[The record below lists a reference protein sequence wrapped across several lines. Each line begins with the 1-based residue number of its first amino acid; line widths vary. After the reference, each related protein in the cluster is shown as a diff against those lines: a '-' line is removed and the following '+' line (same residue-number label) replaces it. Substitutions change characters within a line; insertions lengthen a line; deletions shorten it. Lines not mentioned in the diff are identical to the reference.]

1 MIFFVYIIIH
11 SKSHHKLQQKP
22 QTKQKSMTPARCIIP
37 LGKSE
42 RDCGC
47 TDAHSETPQFIKK
60 IVVHQ
65 HHFVIETTDGEEITV
80 HGDRVYPDL
89 IRYLPVYIG
98 FIEGGSGDNG
108 SGDNGTPTMLMTYE
122 GAPLSLVL
130 ARQLL
135 AGLHEEMQESRT
147 QQQVYSQVQP
157 RAQPRTRAPPS
168 HEQLRRSAM
177 AGRLAQTSNRSVG
190 FASELTTTDVG
201 GAFGSVFDDTFSG
214 MFGGVFDNTIDNTFD
229 DIDYKPNRMFDD
241 VFDSFNI
248 DDNYIKYD
256 DDFWNRGSNDANTYA
271 NTYANTHANQPRDQT
286 RDQAR
291 ARIIAQ
297 LREQAR
303 HADAA

>member
-1 MIFFVYIIIH
+1 
-11 SKSHHKLQQKP
+11 
-22 QTKQKSMTPARCIIP
+22 MTPARCIIP

-47 TDAHSETPQFIKK
+47 TDAHSETPQFIKE
-60 IVVHQ
+60 IIVHQ
-65 HHFVIETTDGEEITV
+65 HHFVIETTDGEEITIR
-80 HGDRVYPDL
+80 GDRVYPDL

-98 FIEGGSGDNG
+98 FIEGGN
-108 SGDNGTPTMLMTYE
+108 GDNGTTMLMTYE

-135 AGLHEEMQESRT
+135 DGLHEEMQEPHT
-147 QQQVYSQVQP
+147 
-157 RAQPRTRAPPS
+157 QPRTRAPPS

-177 AGRLAQTSNRSVG
+177 MGRLAQTSNRSVG
-190 FASELTTTDVG
+190 FAPELTTTDVG
-201 GAFGSVFDDTFSG
+201 GAFGGAFGDTF
-214 MFGGVFDNTIDNTFD
+214 DNTFD
-229 DIDYKPNRMFDD
+229 DLDYKPNHTFNN

-256 DDFWNRGSNDANTYA
+256 DDFWNRGSDDAYA
-271 NTYANTHANQPRDQT
+271 VANPYANQPRDQT